1 MKTMPLTLIEHK
13 SLYISPTGK
22 IIKTDGDLGIPE
34 KSFADIE
41 AYIYTNSEEA
51 SQFLVPGFSSRYG
64 GRILKAKQYV
74 GVLET
79 KSGLSIEILPKIART
94 DTTETRAI
102 FLTMLKALKVSPFKH
117 FNKST
122 LNFEKMHILEIFIT
136 MFCEELS
143 ALIKRG
149 IKCDYISN
157 TDNSLFLK
165 GRLEIAEHLQKNIIN
180 RERFYITF
188 DEYQKNRVENR
199 IIRTT
204 LEFLYS
210 KSTSNQNKKRLR
222 ESLFAFDEVEPATDI
237 KKSFA
242 KVQLN
247 RQMKDYALVLDW
259 CEIFLS
265 SQCTTPFKGSTLAFA
280 LLFDMNRIFE
290 DYVASC
296 LRRDN
301 PEKDISTQVSRK
313 YLIESPRKEF
323 KLKPDIIIDDTV
335 VADTK
340 WKILDS
346 YLPHNGISQS
356 DIYQMYAYGKKY
368 KVKEILLIYPY
379 TPAFP
384 KVTETTYTFEEHITL
399 RILAFDCKT
408 GTFVESV

>member
-1 MKTMPLTLIEHK
+1 MGIRQLTLVEHK
-13 SLYISPTGK
+13 SLYISPTNK
-22 IIKTDGDLGIPE
+22 IIYTDGDLGIPE
-34 KSFADIE
+34 KSFTDIE
-41 AYIYTNSEEA
+41 AYIYSNSEEA

-79 KSGLSIEILPKIART
+79 KSGLSIEILPKIAKT
-94 DTTETRAI
+94 DIAETRTI
-102 FLTMLKALKVSPFKH
+102 FLTMLKTLKVSPFKH
-117 FNKST
+117 FNKAT

-143 ALIKRG
+143 VLIKRG
-149 IKCDYISN
+149 VKCDYISN

-165 GRLEIAEHLQKNIIN
+165 GRLKIAEHLQKNIIN

-204 LEFLYS
+204 LEYLYS
-210 KSTSNQNKKRLR
+210 KSTNNQNKKRLR

-237 KKSFA
+237 KKAFSRV
-242 KVQLN
+242 KLN

-259 CEIFLS
+259 CKIFLS
-265 SQCTTPFKGSTLAFA
+265 FQCTTPFKGSTLAFA

-301 PEKDISTQVSRK
+301 PDKDISTQVSRK

-323 KLKPDIIIDDTV
+323 KLKPDIIINDTV

-368 KVKEILLIYPY
+368 EVEEILLIYPY

-384 KVTETTYTFEEHITL
+384 TITETTYAFEENITL

-408 GTFVESV
+408 GKFVESV

>member
-1 MKTMPLTLIEHK
+1 MKTMQLTLIEHK

-22 IIKTDGDLGIPE
+22 IIHTDGDLGIPE
-34 KSFADIE
+34 KSFTDIE
-41 AYIYTNSEEA
+41 AYIYKNSDEA
-51 SQFLVPGFSSRYG
+51 TQFLVPGFSSKYG
-64 GRILKAKQYV
+64 GRTLKAKQFV

-79 KSGLSIEILPKIART
+79 KSGISIEILPKIART
-94 DTTETRAI
+94 DIAETRTI

-117 FNKST
+117 FNKAT
-122 LNFEKMHILEIFIT
+122 LNFEKMHILEIFIS
-136 MFCEELS
+136 MFCEEL
-143 ALIKRG
+143 AILIKKG

-157 TDNSLFLK
+157 TDNSVFLK
-165 GRLEIAEHLQKNIIN
+165 GRLKIAEHLQKNIVN

-222 ESLFAFDEVEPATDI
+222 ESLFAFDDVEPATDI
-237 KKSFA
+237 KKAFSR
-242 KVQLN
+242 VQLN

-259 CEIFLS
+259 CELFLS
-265 SQCTTPFKGSTLAFA
+265 SQSATPFKGSTLAFA

-301 PEKDISTQVSRK
+301 PNKDISTQVSRK

-368 KVKEILLIYPY
+368 EVEEILLIYPY
-379 TPAFP
+379 TPTFP
-384 KVTETTYTFEEHITL
+384 KITETTYTFEEKITL

-408 GTFVESV
+408 GKFAKSV